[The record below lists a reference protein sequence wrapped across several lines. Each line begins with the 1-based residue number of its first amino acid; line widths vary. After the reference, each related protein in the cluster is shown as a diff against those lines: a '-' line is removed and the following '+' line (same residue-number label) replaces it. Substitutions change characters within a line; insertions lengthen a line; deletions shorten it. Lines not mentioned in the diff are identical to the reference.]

1 MALHWKFTA
10 EKILLVKIPKR
21 ARTTTETST
30 DEHRDEHRSSV
41 GVSDALRAFSV
52 LVGCS
57 RAFEPVVGSPCVS
70 RACFWLARRERARTT
85 TERQARSS
93 IDVSVR
99 WLVRWFESGWLVS
112 KPVGWFRI
120 WLVGFEPGWLG
131 RVRTQG

>member
-1 MALHWKFTA
+1 MALHWEITA

-30 DEHRDEHRSSV
+30 DEHRDKHGSSV

-70 RACFWLARRERARTT
+70 RACFWLAPRERARTT
-85 TERQARSS
+85 TERTTEGLLMSLCFS
-93 IDVSVR
+93 
-99 WLVRWFESGWLVS
+99 WFEPGWLV
-112 KPVGWFRI
+112 G
-120 WLVGFEPGWLG
+120 WLVGFEPG
-131 RVRTQG
+131 